1 MDARLLDV
9 LRGHLIDSF
18 PGYNGGLEKL
28 RREFEERETP
38 EVKRV
43 IQDGPLRAR
52 ENIRKRKLDLESG
65 TLYPQL

>member
-9 LRGHLIDSF
+9 LRRHLIDSF

-38 EVKRV
+38 EVKRI
-43 IQDGPLRAR
+43 IQDAPLRAR
-52 ENIRKRKLDLESG
+52 ENIRKRKLDSETG

>member
-1 MDARLLDV
+1 LDARLLDV

-18 PGYNGGLEKL
+18 PGYNGVLEKW